1 MPSSTVFTRRN
12 VLQAA
17 TGLSVGLAAREV
29 HAASA
34 RMPAPFPV
42 VADISMNCAA
52 ELRALVALGVK
63 VVIRYYALAYQDS
76 MPTKRLT
83 RSEAEAILNS
93 GLSLVIAYQYQ
104 SGSLNTFTPER
115 AKLDADMCL
124 QQGLENIKQPR
135 NSAIYFGV
143 DGDFTDPGHLA
154 QIVKY
159 FEVINRLFNDA
170 RSPFKVGVYG
180 SGMVC
185 GELRRRQL
193 ARYFWLAGFS
203 TNWSGASA
211 FYNSRA
217 WNLFQNALELEVG
230 SIRVDTNIVN
240 KDSAAIGSFNRRG
253 EVDTPIENRH
263 VFAKQLFL
271 TRDELLLDKPDGQA
285 IQPLRKRK
293 MVTGISSSGSFTLI
307 DAAFQYRTG
316 SEDQGE
322 IKRGYCRTDALVPID
337 RMPN

>member
-1 MPSSTVFTRRN
+1 MPSSTLFTRRN
-12 VLQAA
+12 VLRGAA
-17 TGLSVGLAAREV
+17 GLAAGFAAGEV

-34 RMPAPFPV
+34 RMPVPFPV

-52 ELRALVALGVK
+52 ELRALVALGIK

-83 RSEAEAILNS
+83 KPEAEAILNS
-93 GLSLVIAYQYQ
+93 GLSLAIAYQYQ

-115 AKLDADMCL
+115 AKLDGDVCL
-124 QQGLENIKQPR
+124 QQGLDKIKQPK

-143 DGDFTDPGHLA
+143 DGDFADPGDLA
-154 QIVKY
+154 QVVKY

-170 RSPFKVGVYG
+170 GSPFKIGVYG

-217 WNLFQNALELEVG
+217 CSKTRWSLRSDQ
-230 SIRVDTNIVN
+230 
-240 KDSAAIGSFNRRG
+240 
-253 EVDTPIENRH
+253 
-263 VFAKQLFL
+263 FA
-271 TRDELLLDKPDGQA
+271 
-285 IQPLRKRK
+285 
-293 MVTGISSSGSFTLI
+293 
-307 DAAFQYRTG
+307 
-316 SEDQGE
+316 
-322 IKRGYCRTDALVPID
+322 
-337 RMPN
+337 